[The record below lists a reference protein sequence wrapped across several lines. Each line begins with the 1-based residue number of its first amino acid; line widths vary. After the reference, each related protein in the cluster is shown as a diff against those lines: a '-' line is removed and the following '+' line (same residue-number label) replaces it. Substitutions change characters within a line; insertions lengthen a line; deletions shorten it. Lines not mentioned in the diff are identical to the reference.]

1 MIKRVTLKDVAKA
14 AGVSLASASYA
25 VNRTGSLGEETRIHI
40 LKVAED
46 LGYRQNM
53 SAKATR
59 TGRTGT
65 IGLVIPDLT
74 NPFFPNLAQ
83 SVVQRA
89 RQHGYSVFVTD
100 TEGAEELEKQAIKV
114 LAERGVDGIVWF
126 PIRDVNTAGALIADI
141 PTVVVDR
148 TLPGLESVQA
158 DYAGGGRAAVAHL
171 IELGHKRIGVICGP
185 MDIASMRDRCEAAVN
200 YIKDHAELA
209 FTVENGFTTDLDR
222 TVCKALDQK
231 NATAVFVGA
240 DLIAL
245 GVMRYVQST
254 GHKVPEDLSIIGFDD
269 IPWAQMSSPTLSTIE
284 MPIEDMAGEAVEG
297 LLRRIE
303 SNVDLRRRV
312 ILDVSLVERGSTAK
326 FTNVSIRCSGP
337 SATQHG

>member
-1 MIKRVTLKDVAKA
+1 MAKRVTLKEVAKA

-25 VNRTGSLGEETRIHI
+25 VNRTGSLGEESRAHI
-40 LKVAED
+40 LRIAEE

-65 IGLVIPDLT
+65 IGLVLPDLT
-74 NPFFPNLAQ
+74 NPFFPHLAQ

-89 RQHGYSVFVTD
+89 RQHGYSVFMTD
-100 TEGAEELEKQAIKV
+100 TEGSEDLEKGAIKV

-126 PIRDVNTAGALIADI
+126 PIRDVNTAGSLIADI
-141 PTVVVDR
+141 PTMVVDR
-148 TLPGLESVQA
+148 TLPGLESIQA
-158 DYAGGGRAAVAHL
+158 DYSGGGRAAIAHL
-171 IELGHKRIGVICGP
+171 LALGHRRIGVICGP
-185 MDIASMRDRCEAAVN
+185 MDIASMRDRCDAAIAHIEA
-200 YIKDHAELA
+200 HAELA
-209 FTVENGFTTDLDR
+209 FTVENSFSTDLDR
-222 TVCKALDQK
+222 AVCQALDQG

-245 GVMRYVQST
+245 GVMRYVQAS
-254 GHKVPEDLSIIGFDD
+254 GCRIPDDLSVVGFDD
-269 IPWAQMSSPTLSTIE
+269 IPWAQMSSPTLTTIE

-312 ILDVSLVERGSTAK
+312 ILDTSLVERASTAPPHPAPK
-326 FTNVSIRCSGP
+326 AG
-337 SATQHG
+337 

>member
-1 MIKRVTLKDVAKA
+1 MVISDALNFGGRVVKRITLKEVAKA

-25 VNRTGSLGEETRIHI
+25 VNRTGSLGEESRAHI
-40 LKVAED
+40 LRISED

-59 TGRTGT
+59 TGKTGT

-100 TEGAEELEKQAIKV
+100 TEGAEDLETQAIKV
-114 LAERGVDGIVWF
+114 LSERGVDGIVWF

-141 PTVVVDR
+141 PTMVVDR

-158 DYAGGGRAAVAHL
+158 DYAGGGRLAVSHL
-171 IELGHKRIGVICGP
+171 IELGHRRIGVVCGP
-185 MDIASMRDRCEAAVN
+185 METASMRDRCEAAIAH
-200 YIKDHAELA
+200 IKEHAELA
-209 FTVENGFTTDLDR
+209 FTVESAFSTDLDSSVVR
-222 TVCKALDQK
+222 AIDQQ
-231 NATAVFVGA
+231 NATAVFVAA

-254 GHKVPEDLSIIGFDD
+254 GRKIPDDLSVVGFDD
-269 IPWAQMSSPTLSTIE
+269 IPWAQMSMPSLTTVE
-284 MPIEDMAGEAVEG
+284 MPIEDMASEAVEG
-297 LLRRIE
+297 LLRRME
-303 SNVDLRRRV
+303 SNVDLRRRI
-312 ILDVSLVERGSTAK
+312 ILDVSLIERGS
-326 FTNVSIRCSGP
+326 
-337 SATQHG
+337 SAALR